1 MPRSTWAPV
10 LPIAVSVLLIAPAS
24 AAIPRKILGFDDM
37 SCRTWSASKNDLEQ
51 RQLFITWIRGVLSG
65 HNYANPSQQVSAISS
80 ATVEQFVNRFC
91 TEKPQAQFSDAA
103 FRLSDQFSG
112 RNSPITK

>member
-1 MPRSTWAPV
+1 MWDKKWTPTLLLTLCMLGAPKAWAAMP
-10 LPIAVSVLLIAPAS
+10 L
-24 AAIPRKILGFDDM
+24 KILGFEDM
-37 SCRTWSASKNDLEQ
+37 SCRAWVKSKDDAEQ
-51 RQLFITWIRGVLSG
+51 RQQYVAWIRGVLSG
-65 HNYANPSQQVSAISS
+65 HNYANPGQQVSAISS

-91 TEKPQAQFSDAA
+91 AEKPLGQFSDAA